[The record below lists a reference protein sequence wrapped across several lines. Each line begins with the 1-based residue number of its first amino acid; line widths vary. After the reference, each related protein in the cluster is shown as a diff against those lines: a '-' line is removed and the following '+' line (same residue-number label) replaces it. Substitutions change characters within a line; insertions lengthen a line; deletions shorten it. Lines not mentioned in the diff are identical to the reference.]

1 MATNLRMKAARVMR
15 GLTQMQLAEK
25 VGTKE
30 IDISRIETGRLWPR
44 PELKQRI
51 AEALHKPTFEIFDC

>member
-1 MATNLRMKAARVMR
+1 MATNLRMKAARVMQC
-15 GLTQMQLAEK
+15 LTQMQLAQK

-30 IDISRIETGRLWPR
+30 IDISRIETGRLLPCR
-44 PELKQRI
+44 ELKQRI